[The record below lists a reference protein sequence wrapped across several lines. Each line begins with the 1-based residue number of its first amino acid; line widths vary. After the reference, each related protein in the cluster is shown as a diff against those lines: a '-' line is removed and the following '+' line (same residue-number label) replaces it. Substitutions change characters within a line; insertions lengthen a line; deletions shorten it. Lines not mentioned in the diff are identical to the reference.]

1 MKKLITL
8 LLACV
13 LLTST
18 VYAASTIQAVLSS
31 DITVRLNG
39 NVLAL
44 KDAAGNP
51 VYPISYNGTTYLPVR
66 AVAES
71 LNLDVKWN
79 GSTRT
84 IDLQKKNETTGQ
96 KTAYALNQWWEVPGQ
111 WKLKINSVTITSD
124 RKPSSRYQPQEV
136 IVIDYTYMNLGYK
149 KDGEGL
155 ELEPETVLDG
165 NRKAGE
171 EYTVPSIEK
180 DEPKEI
186 PVSNIAENVKASYG
200 LPSKGNGTVLI
211 HFSEVDDQLNQQQ
224 AIFAVPITR

>member
-1 MKKLITL
+1 M
-8 LLACV
+8 
-13 LLTST
+13 
-18 VYAASTIQAVLSS
+18 
-31 DITVRLNG
+31 
-39 NVLAL
+39 
-44 KDAAGNP
+44 
-51 VYPISYNGTTYLPVR
+51 
-66 AVAES
+66 
-71 LNLDVKWN
+71 
-79 GSTRT
+79 
-84 IDLQKKNETTGQ
+84 
-96 KTAYALNQWWEVPGQ
+96 
-111 WKLKINSVTITSD
+111 
-124 RKPSSRYQPQEV
+124 

-186 PVSNIAENVKASYG
+186 PVSNIAENVKVSYG